1 MRCKALRGA
10 ALALALLSMPMLG
23 CEIRTIQI
31 QLPGYGSGD
40 IDGIWLWKQVAGT
53 WTRVCRIDFTDHR
66 ITAQGEIVSYV
77 QNCINGRVRR
87 GIVLPSPVD
96 RMAGAPT
103 TVTLELYYFRYE
115 DPGSYRATA
124 FNAAGESSLS
134 TTSLPL

>member
-96 RMAGAPT
+96 RLAATPT
-103 TVTLELYYFRYE
+103 TVTLDLYYFRYE

>member
-66 ITAQGEIVSYV
+66 ITAQGEILSYV

-96 RMAGAPT
+96 RLAGTPT
-103 TVTLELYYFRYE
+103 TVTLDLYYFRYE